1 MAFILPDYD
10 NCDIVSFYVRK
21 DFSNKQYIMT
31 HYIDRDDEFAL
42 LYYIRKYMDT
52 NISVR
57 RPDTPAKLIMNT
69 IPKDYK
75 PIY

>member
-1 MAFILPDYD
+1 
-10 NCDIVSFYVRK
+10 
-21 DFSNKQYIMT
+21 MT